1 MTNKISIERKRLNSL
16 YSKTTDFDDDP
27 ELQSHWVKYLC
38 ILSSGH
44 IENSIRYIYGT
55 YAKNKSHQNIANY
68 IQNNLRR
75 FQNPNT
81 EKIINITSAF
91 NKDWGKNLE
100 KYISDSDEMKSS
112 INSIIGLR
120 NLIAHGESVTVTY
133 SSLEKYW
140 KNTIKVLEFIEK
152 QSYKIK

>member
-1 MTNKISIERKRLNSL
+1 MTNKISTERKRLNSL
-16 YSKTTDFDDDP
+16 YSKTTDFDDP
-27 ELQSHWVKYLC
+27 EIQSHWVKYLC

-55 YAKNKSHQNIANY
+55 YAKNKSHENLANY

-75 FQNPNT
+75 FQNPKT
-81 EKIINITSAF
+81 EKIIDITSAF
-91 NKDWGKNLE
+91 NKDWGENLE
-100 KYISDSDEMKSS
+100 KYLSDSDEMKSS

-120 NLIAHGESVTVTY
+120 NSIAHGESVTVTY

-152 QSYKIK
+152 QSYK

>member
-1 MTNKISIERKRLNSL
+1 MTNKLSIERNRLNYL
-16 YSKTTDFDDDP
+16 YSKAKDFDDP

-55 YAKNKSHQNIANY
+55 YAKNKSHENLANY

-75 FQNPNT
+75 FQNPKT
-81 EKIINITSAF
+81 EKIIDITSAF
-91 NKDWGKNLE
+91 NKDWGENLE
-100 KYISDSDEMKSS
+100 KYLSDSDEMKSS

-120 NLIAHGESVTVTY
+120 NSIAHGESVTVTY

-152 QSYKIK
+152 QSYK

>member
-1 MTNKISIERKRLNSL
+1 MTNKLSIERKRLNDL
-16 YSKTTDFDDDP
+16 YSKTKDFDDP

-55 YAKNKSHQNIANY
+55 YAENKSHQNIANY
-68 IQNNLRR
+68 MYKNLRR

-81 EKIINITSAF
+81 DKIINLTSAF

-100 KYISDSDEMKSS
+100 KFISDSEEMKSS
-112 INSIIGLR
+112 INSIISLR

-140 KNTIKVLEFIEK
+140 ENTIKVLDFIEK
-152 QSYKIK
+152 QTHKIK